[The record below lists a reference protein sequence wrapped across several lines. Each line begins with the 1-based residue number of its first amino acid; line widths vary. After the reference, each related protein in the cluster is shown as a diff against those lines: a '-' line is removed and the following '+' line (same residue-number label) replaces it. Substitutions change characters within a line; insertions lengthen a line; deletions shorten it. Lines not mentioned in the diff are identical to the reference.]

1 MLQGPVSN
9 LMSPFFFIA
18 LTTAAK
24 MVKQDHDKHTRGG
37 TKNDV
42 LTDEARMVLDPVYK
56 QLVDGVQIQR
66 RVITDDSIDNNAKS
80 FYYIQ

>member
-24 MVKQDHDKHTRGG
+24 MVKQDHDKHTRG
-37 TKNDV
+37 KKSYPHDYWIYLLQEEQKMMYLLMKQEWF
-42 LTDEARMVLDPVYK
+42 LTLF
-56 QLVDGVQIQR
+56 
-66 RVITDDSIDNNAKS
+66 TNS
-80 FYYIQ
+80 